1 MRVLLLLAAFVFIAT
16 AISCGRNASM
26 TTASTA
32 SAYSDGFEVVV
43 LDTDEGGVIVSVQSL
58 PLGEAEQ
65 AIEAGATALLPIDP
79 SLIEQQLSA
88 GTSGDFRTIVSV
100 ETLGEGKQHVRLSF
114 HESKR
119 TFVYEYVVDGTQV
132 TPVASAYRDL
142 AKSKSVRYVD
152 G

>member
-1 MRVLLLLAAFVFIAT
+1 MRALLLLAAFAFMVTT
-16 AISCGRNASM
+16 ASCGRNAST
-26 TTASTA
+26 TTAPTA

-43 LDTDEGGVIVSVQSL
+43 LDTDEGGAIVSVQSL

-65 AIEAGATALLPIDP
+65 AVTVGATALLPVDP

-88 GTSGDFRTIVSV
+88 GTSGDFRAIVSV

-119 TFVYEYVVDGTQV
+119 TFVYEYVVEGTNI
-132 TPVASAYRDL
+132 TPIASDYRNL
-142 AKSKSVRYVD
+142 AKSESVRYVD